1 MRPLS
6 GLDAAFLYLE
16 IPRAPMHVAAL
27 SIFETG
33 TGAPRLDFATVRT
46 HVAARLH
53 LVRTYRERLVRVPL
67 NLGHPYWVDDPTFDL
82 DHHLH
87 HARLPAPGGWPA
99 LRTLMADVISRPL
112 DQSRPLWEM
121 VFIEGVDTV
130 EGVPPGSVALIGKV
144 HHAASDGLAGGAML
158 GVVLDT
164 TPDPLPP
171 VAPIPWQPAPLPDDL
186 AVLRRTS
193 RDTLATPRQVFDL
206 LSASVRSAIRL
217 PFVARAAGIRSLP
230 WLYAAPHTRLNVP
243 VNARRTWDGCTISL
257 DRFKAIK
264 NQLPGIT
271 VNDVILAISAGA
283 LRRYLLAHDDLPP
296 KPLIAM
302 VPINTRPVAAQSA
315 MGNQVSAILVK
326 LATDEAAP
334 VRRLM
339 RIHAGAR
346 QSKAYHHA
354 VDARGLVEA
363 TQLIPFA
370 LASAAARLYT
380 GSRVTGRINPIFNC
394 VITNVPGSPVP
405 LYLHG
410 ARMIRTLGMT
420 PIYDGVGL
428 LITVFSYAGTVT
440 LTATSCSEI
449 MPDTDL
455 FMGCVEESLAELEG
469 ALGLGVGSME

>member
-16 IPRAPMHVAAL
+16 VPRAPMHVAAL

-33 TGAPRLDFATVRT
+33 IDAPSLDFAAVRA

-67 NLGHPYWVDDPTFDL
+67 NLGHPYWVDDPIFDL

-87 HARLPAPGGWPA
+87 HARLPAPGGWSA

-121 VFIEGVDTV
+121 VFIEGLDTV

-144 HHAASDGLAGGAML
+144 HHAASDGLAGSSML
-158 GVVLDT
+158 GVMLDAT
-164 TPDPLPP
+164 SDPPPAATPT
-171 VAPIPWQPAPLPDDL
+171 PWQPSPVPDDL

-193 RDTLATPRQVFDL
+193 LDTLGTPRRVFDL
-206 LSASVRSAIRL
+206 FSASVRSAIRL
-217 PFVARAAGIRSLP
+217 PVVARAAGIRSLP
-230 WLYAAPHTRLNVP
+230 WLYTAPHTRLNVP

-257 DRFKAIK
+257 DRIKAVK

-271 VNDVILAISAGA
+271 VNDVILAVSAGA
-283 LRRYLLAHDDLPP
+283 LRHYLLAHDDLPQ

-302 VPINTRPVAAQSA
+302 VPINTRPAETQSA
-315 MGNQVSAILVK
+315 MGNEVSAILVK
-326 LATDEAAP
+326 LATDEADP

-339 RIHAGAR
+339 RIHAGAS

-354 VDARGLVEA
+354 VDARGIVEA

-449 MPDTDL
+449 MPDTDV
-455 FMGCVEESLAELEG
+455 FVGCVQEALAELEG
-469 ALGLGVGSME
+469 ALRSGVGSME

>member
-16 IPRAPMHVAAL
+16 MPRAPMHVAAL

-33 TGAPRLDFATVRT
+33 ADGPRLDFATVRA

-53 LVRTYRERLVRVPL
+53 LVRTFRERLVRVPL

-82 DHHLH
+82 DQHLH
-87 HARLPAPGGWPA
+87 HARLPSPGGWPA

-112 DQSRPLWEM
+112 DPSRPLWEM
-121 VFIEGVDTV
+121 VFIEGLETV

-144 HHAASDGLAGGAML
+144 HHAAGDGLAGGAML

-164 TPDPLPP
+164 TPDPPP
-171 VAPIPWQPAPLPDDL
+171 PATLIPWQPAPVPGDL

-193 RDTLATPRQVFDL
+193 RDTLGTPRKVFDL
-206 LSASVRSAIRL
+206 FSASMRSAIRL
-217 PFVARAAGIRSLP
+217 PFAAHAAGIRSLP

-257 DRFKAIK
+257 DRIKAVK
-264 NQLPGIT
+264 NQLPGMT

-283 LRRYLLAHDDLPP
+283 LRRYLLAHNDLPQE
-296 KPLIAM
+296 PLIVM
-302 VPINTRPVAAQSA
+302 VPINTRPLETQSA
-315 MGNQVSAILVK
+315 TGNQVSAILVK
-326 LATDEAAP
+326 LATDEADP
-334 VRRLM
+334 VQRLQH
-339 RIHAGAR
+339 IHAAAR

-394 VITNVPGSPVP
+394 VITNVPGSPVS

-449 MPDTDL
+449 MPDTDI
-455 FMGCVEESLAELEG
+455 FVGYVQESLAELEG
-469 ALGLGVGSME
+469 ALGLGLRSIE